1 VSAAEPEA
9 ETERL
14 TVSMRIDVFLTPG
27 ELVPGEIADRTAVV
41 IDVLRASSTI
51 VEALASGARA
61 LYPVASIEEALRL
74 AHTLGR
80 DAVLLCGERKCLP
93 IEGFDLGNSP
103 AEFTPERVGG
113 RTLIMSTTNG
123 TAAMAA
129 VGGSARVLVAA
140 WLNAEAIVAELVRGN
155 AEPAFVCAGRE
166 RFFGLEDAVLAG
178 HLAQR
183 LMEERPEV
191 EWVLN
196 DGATAAVALAR
207 AYPDPAAML
216 AQTCAGATL
225 QAAGLGDDL
234 PFCAQVDRH
243 DAVPVLH
250 DRQVTLFAPGVA
262 ASES

>member
-1 VSAAEPEA
+1 
-9 ETERL
+9 
-14 TVSMRIDVFLTPG
+14 
-27 ELVPGEIADRTAVV
+27 
-41 IDVLRASSTI
+41 
-51 VEALASGARA
+51 
-61 LYPVASIEEALRL
+61 
-74 AHTLGR
+74 
-80 DAVLLCGERKCLP
+80 
-93 IEGFDLGNSP
+93 
-103 AEFTPERVGG
+103 
-113 RTLIMSTTNG
+113 
-123 TAAMAA
+123 
-129 VGGSARVLVAA
+129 VAA